1 MCNKSELIPDSAL
14 FILFIFTL
22 GICFKDEDASL
33 NHEICRIDLTL
44 LWFWF
49 GVFFL
54 LFLFVW
60 FFSMQRKHNAKSSRP
75 EK

>member
-14 FILFIFTL
+14 FVLFIFTL

-49 GVFFL
+49 GVFFFVVFVC
-54 LFLFVW
+54 LF
-60 FFSMQRKHNAKSSRP
+60 FFNAK
-75 EK
+75 KT